1 MPNDWVESVQTIEEA
16 REFVLKV
23 GVCGVLHD
31 KSGAPNLYD
40 AVDAPEKQ
48 PGDSGWGDKMG
59 KVWSWK
65 NELPAR
71 YPDEIF
77 YGKRKGGGAILCSM
91 AHLKQLYADQHK
103 PLEALSETA
112 RKLYEYIEQNPLNN
126 SELKQL
132 SGMSGKASKSA
143 YDRALLELQV
153 AFQIVRVNQTD
164 VEGDTWT
171 PFALQYPDFVP

>member
-1 MPNDWVESVQTIEEA
+1 MVDDWVNSVQTIQEA
-16 REFVLKV
+16 RQFVLGV
-23 GVCGVLHD
+23 GVCGILHD

-71 YPDEIF
+71 YPDEIY

-91 AHLKQLYADQHK
+91 DYLKGLYVEQHK
-103 PLEALSETA
+103 MLEALSETA
-112 RKLYEYIEQNPLNN
+112 RKLFGYIEQNPVNN

-132 SGMSGKASKSA
+132 SGMTGKASKSA
-143 YDRALLELQV
+143 YDKALLELQV
-153 AFQIVRVNQTD
+153 AFQIVRVNQIDTD
-164 VEGDTWT
+164 GDTWT
-171 PFALQYPDFVP
+171 PFAAQYPRFVP